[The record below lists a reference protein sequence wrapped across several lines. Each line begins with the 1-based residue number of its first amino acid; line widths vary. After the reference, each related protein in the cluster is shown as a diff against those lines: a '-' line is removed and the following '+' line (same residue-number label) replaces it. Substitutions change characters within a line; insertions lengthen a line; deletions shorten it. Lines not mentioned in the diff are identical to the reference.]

1 MVTSPKQH
9 GPVKERLPGRRWWNA
24 YKTICLAKFAA
35 WLFLMGCCATW
46 IYYRDM
52 PQVVGTLNERAAVHR
67 IAVGN
72 SLGSGVAVAS
82 RNGQTLILTAWHVVQ
97 DGGDCTVSD
106 IPAKVIGMDDTW
118 DVAAIVVDET
128 LPIAH
133 LSNRQPVVGDNMT
146 VCGFGSGDYLE
157 ATGEVVK
164 FYSPMK
170 DPATDFVAITAAA
183 RSGDSGGPLFYDD
196 GTVGA
201 ILFGSDSVG
210 AHGAHCVRVRK
221 FLATLQNYE
230 SLVKAIDID
239 YSIW

>member
-1 MVTSPKQH
+1 M
-9 GPVKERLPGRRWWNA
+9 A
-24 YKTICLAKFAA
+24 
-35 WLFLMGCCATW
+35 CCATW
-46 IYYRDM
+46 IYQRDM
-52 PQVVGTLNERAAVHR
+52 TEPVGALNERSTVHR

-82 RNGQTLILTAWHVVQ
+82 SNGQTLILTAWHVVQ

-106 IPAKVIGMDDTW
+106 KPAKVIGMDDVW
-118 DVAAIVVDET
+118 DIAAIVVDEV

-133 LSNRQPVVGDNMT
+133 LSNRQPVIGDSMT

-164 FYSPMK
+164 FYSPM
-170 DPATDFVAITAAA
+170 DAPEPDFVAMTTAA
-183 RSGDSGGPLFYDD
+183 RPGDSGGPLFYDD

-201 ILFGSDSVG
+201 ILFGSDSIG

-230 SLVKAIDID
+230 SLVKSIDID

>member
-1 MVTSPKQH
+1 M
-9 GPVKERLPGRRWWNA
+9 NN
-24 YKTICLAKFAA
+24 YKYAKFGA
-35 WLFLMGCCATW
+35 WLILMACCATW
-46 IYYRDM
+46 IYQRDM
-52 PQVVGTLNERAAVHR
+52 SEPVGALNERSTVHR

-82 RNGQTLILTAWHVVQ
+82 RDGQTLILTAWHVVQ
-97 DGGDCTVSD
+97 DGGDCTVSGK
-106 IPAKVIGMDDTW
+106 PARVIGIDAVW
-118 DVAAIVVDET
+118 DIAAIIVDEV
-128 LPIAH
+128 LPVAH
-133 LSNRQPVVGDNMT
+133 LSNRVPIIGDTLT

-157 ATGEVVK
+157 ATGRVIK
-164 FYSPMK
+164 FYSPM
-170 DPATDFVAITAAA
+170 DAPESDFVAMTASA
-183 RSGDSGGPLFYDD
+183 RSGDSGGPLFYSD

-201 ILFGSDSVG
+201 ILFGSDSIG